1 MTQQNHMK
9 FRIIM
14 YALFLA
20 PCAFAL
26 AGSGSE
32 SNVAIILSLLLT
44 GILGL
49 CYLGVDF
56 IDAIHANTTKFVWPK
71 TRAISSFL
79 VMAVCTVLFWAMVIK
94 VLFY

>member
-9 FRIIM
+9 FRMIM

-20 PCAFAL
+20 PCGFAL
-26 AGSGSE
+26 LANGEE
-32 SNVAIILSLLLT
+32 STVAIILSLLLT

-49 CYLGVDF
+49 VYLGVDF
-56 IDAIHANTTKFVWPK
+56 VEAIHANTTKFVWPK

-79 VMAVCTVLFWAMVIK
+79 VMAICTVLFWAMVIK